1 MHTMNYAIPSFA
13 SLHYMKIRLVTLYE
27 NDPDFVFIYFTEVLV
42 TETKIKAEYQY
53 MLSDSYKDGVIW
65 FPHDLLNK
73 SDEDVL
79 KYFKEKYT

>member
-1 MHTMNYAIPSFA
+1 
-13 SLHYMKIRLVTLYE
+13 
-27 NDPDFVFIYFTEVLV
+27 
-42 TETKIKAEYQY
+42 